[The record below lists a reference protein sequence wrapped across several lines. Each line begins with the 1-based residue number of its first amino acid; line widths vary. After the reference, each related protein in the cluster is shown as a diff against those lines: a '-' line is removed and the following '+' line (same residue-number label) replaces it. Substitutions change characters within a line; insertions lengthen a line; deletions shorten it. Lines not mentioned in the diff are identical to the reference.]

1 MNTLPQTLDT
11 VPAPYPLPDGWRW
24 VKLGEVIKDIQNG
37 FACGNRD
44 ETGIIQLRMNN
55 VDRFGNIH
63 FADYL
68 RVPKSAVKSEK
79 YVLQQNDVV
88 FNNTNS
94 KELVGKSALFRG
106 YEETVVFSNHF
117 TRLRPQDNLQAPI
130 LTFWLISQWQAGVF
144 ARLCN
149 SYVGQSSVSWEK
161 LSQLPFP
168 LPPLA
173 EQERIA
179 TRLDGLLTKLREA
192 KRLIAEARESFTL
205 RRAALLHKAF
215 TGDLTADWRTAHPQ
229 PAPEA
234 TSTPDDAPYD
244 VPESWRWVK
253 LGEVCFP
260 ITKGATPSQVASK
273 GDIPFLKVYNIVQ
286 QKLEFE
292 SNPAFIPQSVHTG
305 FLKRSQILPN
315 DVIMNIVGPPLGK
328 VAIIPNT
335 YPEWNINQ
343 AIAFFRPKPCL
354 SYQFL
359 YFSLLN
365 PQTLAEVI
373 DKTRGVV
380 GQSNISLEQCR
391 NLSIPLPPLAEQQEI
406 VRRVEAV
413 LSREQAASELL
424 ALDEQIGVMEKAVLA
439 RAFRGEL

>member
-1 MNTLPQTLDT
+1 MNTAPQPLDT
-11 VPAPYPLPDGWRW
+11 APAPYPLPNGWRW

-44 ETGIIQLRMNN
+44 ESGIIQLRMNN
-55 VDRFGNIH
+55 VDRLGNIH

-79 YVLQQNDVV
+79 YALQQNDVV

-106 YEETVVFSNHF
+106 YEEPVVFSNHF
-117 TRLRPQDNLQAPI
+117 TRLRPYDNLQPTI
-130 LTFWLISQWQAGVF
+130 LIYWLVSQWQAGVF
-144 ARLCN
+144 AKLCN

-161 LSQLPFP
+161 LSQLDFP

-229 PAPEA
+229 PASEA
-234 TSTPDDAPYD
+234 ASTPDDAPYD
-244 VPESWRWVK
+244 VPESWQWVK
-253 LGEVCFP
+253 LGEVCSFIGSGVTP
-260 ITKGATPSQVASK
+260 KGGSDVYTSTGIKFIRSQNVYADGLRLDDIAHIPNSIHVQMSRTTVQDFDVLLNITGASIGRATFVPANFGQANVNQHVC
-273 GDIPFLKVYNIVQ
+273 IIR
-286 QKLEFE
+286 LEAY
-292 SNPAFIPQSVHTG
+292 SIPQFIANFLNSPQGQNAIFDTQTG
-305 FLKRSQILPN
+305 VTREGLNYGQI
-315 DVIMNIVGPPLGK
+315 
-328 VAIIPNT
+328 
-335 YPEWNINQ
+335 
-343 AIAFFRPKPCL
+343 
-354 SYQFL
+354 
-359 YFSLLN
+359 
-365 PQTLAEVI
+365 
-373 DKTRGVV
+373 
-380 GQSNISLEQCR
+380 R
-391 NLSIPLPPLAEQQEI
+391 NLLLPLPPLAEQQEI

-413 LSREQAASELL
+413 LAREQAASELL
-424 ALDEQIGVMEKAVLA
+424 ALDEQISVIEKAVLA